1 LGVEGASQANETMEE
16 ICRVATESVSLVADI
31 SHAIREQG
39 AATNS
44 IAQQVENVAQMVDE
58 NTQAANETADLA
70 NDLSKISEGMKKIVM
85 AYRL

>member
-1 LGVEGASQANETMEE
+1 MLKLSEGVEGAGQANETMEE

-44 IAQQVENVAQMVDE
+44 IAQQVKTLLKWWMK
-58 NTQAANETADLA
+58 TRRLPTETADL
-70 NDLSKISEGMKKIVM
+70 GMICRK
-85 AYRL
+85 YRMT